1 MRQKISRPFFLALG
15 FIALAL
21 GCIGVFLPLLPTTPF
36 VLVAAFAFSKS
47 SRKLHQWLLRHKYY
61 GSLISNWQKH
71 GVIRPRVK
79 WTSALLI
86 VSLGG
91 TSLFLVEAPTYA
103 KLLLAAICACVI
115 YFILTRPGE
124 TEGEGG

>member
-15 FIALAL
+15 FIALGL
-21 GCIGVFLPLLPTTPF
+21 GCVGVFVPLLPTTPF
-36 VLVAAFAFSKS
+36 VLVAAFAFSRS
-47 SRKLHQWLLRHKYY
+47 SRKLHGWLLGHKYY
-61 GSLISNWQKH
+61 GALISNWQEH

-86 VSLGG
+86 VALGG
-91 TSLFLVEAPTYA
+91 TSLFLVEAPAYA
-103 KLLLAAICACVI
+103 KLLLAGVCACVI

-124 TEGEGG
+124 AEGGGG